1 MTIEG
6 GFIYV
11 RRAYMPHVIGHVA
24 DAVAKERCRYSF
36 SSPLSSGTTRKRAS
50 RLVTPSLLVC
60 SYYTRR
66 DRGQY
71 HQPSTKIWTV
81 PHLRAREPFALSFP
95 TRWIPTSRYSRWPQR
110 IPTGYSIGQDR
121 SKSTKCVFDSTNYA
135 SIVNETLPRERRQN
149 ACARPAPKRRQITP
163 GSQRHPY
170 VPLTTNALLAD
181 PARIVVKEIVC
192 EKIAHFLVVVVF
204 AVEVTWEVD

>member
-135 SIVNETLPRERRQN
+135 SIVNKSSIMKTFPVNADKTPVPGRPRKEG
-149 ACARPAPKRRQITP
+149 K
-163 GSQRHPY
+163 S
-170 VPLTTNALLAD
+170 PLD
-181 PARIVVKEIVC
+181 PSDILT
-192 EKIAHFLVVVVF
+192 FP
-204 AVEVTWEVD
+204 